1 MLDSASSTS
10 AIDFIS
16 PWGVDYPHYLTG
28 MGVPVNSPIRN
39 PGDRSRAGQDASAP
53 RGGPLK
59 LVRRLLHHRQDSA
72 ALTRMNS
79 PGSLESAV
87 GPKPS
92 IVERLEGFFTR
103 DLPSSMEVL
112 PTQTQ
117 ELSAPTCSETTEKSP
132 SGAAE
137 PKDSLSMPSE
147 FATVRSIRL
156 AAKDAIARSQ
166 DAYREIESNLKN
178 HAQEFERRQEALS
191 CAVESAS
198 ANLRQLQVNI
208 AKNLTEELEKAS
220 QALLAKSAQQ
230 LQEQADVAVG
240 TLNEKL
246 SAEKQR
252 FVVETEKQFEE
263 LRASRQA
270 FIEDTQKQLA
280 AVARSSLD
288 YLTKAAVEEARAE
301 LDASKQGVV
310 SESQKELASIGRTST
325 EALAEELT
333 KDLIEKIRAEVT
345 VSRQGFIEAT
355 QDQLAKMTMAFL
367 KEMQSL
373 SKTSVEQA
381 DAHLT
386 ASRKQFIDEAPNQ
399 VAGMAQASL
408 ESAVKSSVE
417 QGRKELSHMVD
428 EFLVSGISQIE
439 AEMKS
444 LVNRRIEA
452 LRTRVAGMQ
461 TADVSQLTP
470 VHRTPSQGHKL
481 EFTLPGSAP
490 QRRMGVSDV
499 LAGLSWGLRLG
510 LALGVVVLLMLA
522 IYLSSSPVVRL
533 RVKPPDAFFD
543 TSPRL
548 TAKQN
553 AREDQLSRAYWDIAV
568 QDIETKYG
576 FGSTL
581 PADPPDSFQVAEKGP
596 SGAASKVD
604 AAARTRYWEKLRE
617 VWPQS
622 NSWERT
628 SDWNLDWIRNAWDS
642 VSSKITQVFSS
653 SHTSAAP
660 AH

>member
-1 MLDSASSTS
+1 
-10 AIDFIS
+10 
-16 PWGVDYPHYLTG
+16 
-28 MGVPVNSPIRN
+28 
-39 PGDRSRAGQDASAP
+39 
-53 RGGPLK
+53 
-59 LVRRLLHHRQDSA
+59 
-72 ALTRMNS
+72 
-79 PGSLESAV
+79 
-87 GPKPS
+87 
-92 IVERLEGFFTR
+92 
-103 DLPSSMEVL
+103 MEVL
-112 PTQTQ
+112 PTKT
-117 ELSAPTCSETTEKSP
+117 EEPLAAACSETAEKSP
-132 SGAAE
+132 GGAKTAE

-147 FATVRSIRL
+147 FMAVRSIRL

-191 CAVESAS
+191 SAVESAS

-208 AKNLTEELEKAS
+208 AKDLTEELEKAS
-220 QALLAKSAQQ
+220 QALLTRSAQQ
-230 LQEQADVAVG
+230 LQEQANAAVG

-246 SAEKQR
+246 SAEKQG

-263 LRASRQA
+263 LRASRHA
-270 FIEDTQKQLA
+270 SIEDTQKQLA

-288 YLTKAAVEEARAE
+288 YLTKAAVEGACAE
-301 LDASKQGVV
+301 LDAAKQGVI
-310 SESQKELASIGRTST
+310 SESHKELASMGRTSA
-325 EALAEELT
+325 EALAKELT
-333 KDLIEKIRAEVT
+333 HDLIEKIRAEVT
-345 VSRQGFIEAT
+345 ASRQGFIEAT

-386 ASRKQFIDEAPNQ
+386 ASRKQFIDEAPSQ

-417 QGRKELSHMVD
+417 QGRIELSHMVD

-452 LRTRVAGMQ
+452 LRMQVANMQ
-461 TADVSQLTP
+461 TADVSGLTP

-481 EFTLPGSAP
+481 EFTLPESAP
-490 QRRMGVSDV
+490 KRRIGVSDV
-499 LAGLSWGLRLG
+499 LAGLTWGLRLG
-510 LALGVVVLLMLA
+510 LALGVVVLLMFA

-533 RVKPPDAFFD
+533 RPKPPDAFFD
-543 TSPRL
+543 QSPNL
-548 TAKQN
+548 SAKQN
-553 AREDQLSRAYWDIAV
+553 AKEDQLARAYWDIAV

-581 PADPPDSFQVAEKGP
+581 PTDPPDNFQVAEKGP
-596 SGAASKVD
+596 SGATLKVD

-628 SDWNLDWIRNAWDS
+628 SDWNLNWIRNAWDS
-642 VSSKITQVFSS
+642 ASSKITQLFSP

-660 AH
+660 AP

>member
-1 MLDSASSTS
+1 M
-10 AIDFIS
+10 
-16 PWGVDYPHYLTG
+16 
-28 MGVPVNSPIRN
+28 PVNSPIRN

-72 ALTRMNS
+72 VLIRMNS

-92 IVERLEGFFTR
+92 IVERLEGFFTH

-117 ELSAPTCSETTEKSP
+117 ELSAPTCSETTEMSP

-137 PKDSLSMPSE
+137 PKDSLSMSSE
-147 FATVRSIRL
+147 FMAVRSIRI

-166 DAYREIESNLKN
+166 DAYREIESNLTN
-178 HAQEFERRQEALS
+178 RAQEFERRQEALS

-198 ANLRQLQVNI
+198 ASIEQLQVKI
-208 AKNLTEELEKAS
+208 AKDLTDQQETAS
-220 QALLAKSAQQ
+220 QALLARSAQQ
-230 LQEQADVAVG
+230 LQEQADTAVG
-240 TLNEKL
+240 ALNEKL

-263 LRASRQA
+263 LRASRHA

-301 LDASKQGVV
+301 LDTSKQGVI
-310 SESQKELASIGRTST
+310 SESQKELASIGRTSA
-325 EALAEELT
+325 EALAGELT
-333 KDLIEKIRAEVT
+333 KDLIEKIRGEVT
-345 VSRQGFIEAT
+345 AARQGFIETT
-355 QDQLAKMTMAFL
+355 QDQLAKMTMAFVQ
-367 KEMQSL
+367 EVQSL
-373 SKTSVEQA
+373 AKTSVEQA

-386 ASRKQFIDEAPNQ
+386 ASRKQFIEEAPSQ
-399 VAGMAQASL
+399 VAAMTQASL

-417 QGRKELSHMVD
+417 QGRKELSRMVD
-428 EFLVSGISQIE
+428 EFLVTGISQIE

-444 LVNRRIEA
+444 LVNRRVEA
-452 LRTRVAGMQ
+452 LRSQVTDMR
-461 TADVSQLTP
+461 TADISRLTP
-470 VHRTPSQGHKL
+470 VYRTPSEGDKL
-481 EFTLPGSAP
+481 EFTLPESVP
-490 QRRMGVSDV
+490 RRRMGVSDV

-510 LALGVVVLLMLA
+510 LALGVAALLMLA

-533 RVKPPDAFFD
+533 RVKPPDAFID
-543 TSPRL
+543 ASPRL

-553 AREDQLSRAYWDIAV
+553 AREEQLARAYWDIAV

-617 VWPQS
+617 VWPRS
-622 NSWERT
+622 DSWERT
-628 SDWNLDWIRNAWDS
+628 SDWNLDWVRNAWNS
-642 VSSKITQVFSS
+642 ASSKVTQLFSP
-653 SHTSAAP
+653 SHASAAP
-660 AH
+660 AR

>member
-1 MLDSASSTS
+1 
-10 AIDFIS
+10 
-16 PWGVDYPHYLTG
+16 
-28 MGVPVNSPIRN
+28 
-39 PGDRSRAGQDASAP
+39 
-53 RGGPLK
+53 
-59 LVRRLLHHRQDSA
+59 
-72 ALTRMNS
+72 
-79 PGSLESAV
+79 
-87 GPKPS
+87 
-92 IVERLEGFFTR
+92 
-103 DLPSSMEVL
+103 MEVL
-112 PTQTQ
+112 PTKKP
-117 ELSAPTCSETTEKSP
+117 EPSAPTCSETAEEFP

-147 FATVRSIRL
+147 FMAVRSIRL

-166 DAYREIESNLKN
+166 DTYREIESNLKN

-198 ANLRQLQVNI
+198 ASIQQLEVKI

-220 QALLAKSAQQ
+220 QSLLTRSAQQ
-230 LQEQADVAVG
+230 LQEQADTAVAA
-240 TLNEKL
+240 LNEKL
-246 SAEKQR
+246 SAEKQG

-263 LRASRQA
+263 LRVSRQA

-301 LDASKQGVV
+301 LDAAKQGVI
-310 SESQKELASIGRTST
+310 SESQKELASMGRAST
-325 EALAEELT
+325 EALAKELT

-345 VSRQGFIEAT
+345 ASRQGFIEAT

-373 SKTSVEQA
+373 SKTSLEQA
-381 DAHLT
+381 DAHLM
-386 ASRKQFIDEAPNQ
+386 ASRKQFIDEAPSQ

-452 LRTRVAGMQ
+452 LRTRVADMQ
-461 TADVSQLTP
+461 TADFSQLTP

-481 EFTLPGSAP
+481 EFTLPESASKH
-490 QRRMGVSDV
+490 RIGVSDV

-543 TSPRL
+543 ESPGL
-548 TAKQN
+548 TVKQN
-553 AREDQLSRAYWDIAV
+553 AREDQLARAYWDIAV

-576 FGSTL
+576 FGTTL

-596 SGAASKVD
+596 PGAASKVD

-617 VWPQS
+617 VWPRS
-622 NSWERT
+622 DSWERT

-642 VSSKITQVFSS
+642 ASSKITQLFNP

-660 AH
+660 AP